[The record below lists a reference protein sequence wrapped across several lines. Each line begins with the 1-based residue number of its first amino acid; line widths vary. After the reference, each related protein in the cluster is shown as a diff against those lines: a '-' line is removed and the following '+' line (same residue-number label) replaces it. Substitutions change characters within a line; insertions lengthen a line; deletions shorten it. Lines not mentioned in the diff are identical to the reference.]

1 MIAILKRA
9 EQAGKCLHGR
19 RSCAKEVGIE
29 GMVDGFMLAAVWG
42 TPDRILLEFEKR
54 RDVVGEF
61 ELATLF
67 RFGGIPR
74 ELAEQSIDLFAKE
87 VLPVLKSWKVPLGQP
102 AQ

>member
-1 MIAILKRA
+1 
-9 EQAGKCLHGR
+9 
-19 RSCAKEVGIE
+19 
-29 GMVDGFMLAAVWG
+29 MVDGFMLAAVWG

-61 ELATLF
+61 ELATSF

-87 VLPVLKSWKVPLGQP
+87 VLPVLKSWKVPLGSRRNDVNTLTLNRVLTGDFQWLT
-102 AQ
+102 